1 MSHHFGFEYLRII
14 FSDFDTWNVIS
25 IDDEVIDM
33 QYHPL
38 CSPKLK
44 NSFLTRDHD
53 KLTILASCLHLLS
66 FLAPNPPKKWQ
77 VIYGWPCFE
86 IIMACYSL
94 LFPTIPYYLFT
105 APPDAWKSIVRR
117 FGLKGQYT
125 PNFLSI
131 NNINWCLVF
140 CHMILALFYCRFID
154 FKTQTNDRS
163 ASNTPW

>member
-1 MSHHFGFEYLRII
+1 MHCSVG
-14 FSDFDTWNVIS
+14 
-25 IDDEVIDM
+25 IDDEMIDM

-38 CSPKLK
+38 CSLKLK

-94 LFPTIPYYLFT
+94 LFIYCAAGRMKVDS
-105 APPDAWKSIVRR
+105 APV
-117 FGLKGQYT
+117 
-125 PNFLSI
+125 
-131 NNINWCLVF
+131 
-140 CHMILALFYCRFID
+140 
-154 FKTQTNDRS
+154 
-163 ASNTPW
+163 

>member
-1 MSHHFGFEYLRII
+1 MLSPDSTLYYHMNKKNDQTIQSSI
-14 FSDFDTWNVIS
+14 TI

-33 QYHPL
+33 QYRPL

-94 LFPTIPYYLFT
+94 LFPTNYLLC
-105 APPDAWKSIVRR
+105 RR
-117 FGLKGQYT
+117 MHE
-125 PNFLSI
+125 S
-131 NNINWCLVF
+131 
-140 CHMILALFYCRFID
+140 R
-154 FKTQTNDRS
+154 
-163 ASNTPW
+163 

>member
-1 MSHHFGFEYLRII
+1 MGNYLDLQK
-14 FSDFDTWNVIS
+14 FPTAQAKSNLTYNPTKWGSTEMVLS

-33 QYHPL
+33 QYCPL

-94 LFPTIPYYLFT
+94 LFPTIYLL
-105 APPDAWKSIVRR
+105 RR
-117 FGLKGQYT
+117 RMHE
-125 PNFLSI
+125 S
-131 NNINWCLVF
+131 
-140 CHMILALFYCRFID
+140 R
-154 FKTQTNDRS
+154 
-163 ASNTPW
+163 

>member
-1 MSHHFGFEYLRII
+1 MRHDRRRERNIVVANERDQEVRRRDERLGGSYILLWQWHGHQVYTIKGKDILNFYGGFFLGPC
-14 FSDFDTWNVIS
+14 

-33 QYHPL
+33 QYRPL

-94 LFPTIPYYLFT
+94 LFPTIYL
-105 APPDAWKSIVRR
+105 
-117 FGLKGQYT
+117 L
-125 PNFLSI
+125 L
-131 NNINWCLVF
+131 
-140 CHMILALFYCRFID
+140 CRMHES
-154 FKTQTNDRS
+154 R
-163 ASNTPW
+163 

>member
-1 MSHHFGFEYLRII
+1 M
-14 FSDFDTWNVIS
+14 FDYDYTLMGYDVTP

-33 QYHPL
+33 QYRPL

-94 LFPTIPYYLFT
+94 LFPTIYLLRCQMHE
-105 APPDAWKSIVRR
+105 SR
-117 FGLKGQYT
+117 
-125 PNFLSI
+125 
-131 NNINWCLVF
+131 
-140 CHMILALFYCRFID
+140 
-154 FKTQTNDRS
+154 
-163 ASNTPW
+163 

>member
-1 MSHHFGFEYLRII
+1 MFHDSLQLFPFITLY
-14 FSDFDTWNVIS
+14 

-33 QYHPL
+33 QYRPL

-94 LFPTIPYYLFT
+94 SILLFIYCVARRMKVYSVQVCSWRSGVRFYNQGVLGCL
-105 APPDAWKSIVRR
+105 KSTNTVLSENFRYSV
-117 FGLKGQYT
+117 GSCT
-125 PNFLSI
+125 PF
-131 NNINWCLVF
+131 
-140 CHMILALFYCRFID
+140 ALPVQSSLQESY
-154 FKTQTNDRS
+154 
-163 ASNTPW
+163 

>member
-1 MSHHFGFEYLRII
+1 MKLGLLVHKMGFVQTEIAA
-14 FSDFDTWNVIS
+14 TVC

-33 QYHPL
+33 QYCPL

-94 LFPTIPYYLFT
+94 LFPTIYLL
-105 APPDAWKSIVRR
+105 RR
-117 FGLKGQYT
+117 RMHE
-125 PNFLSI
+125 S
-131 NNINWCLVF
+131 
-140 CHMILALFYCRFID
+140 R
-154 FKTQTNDRS
+154 
-163 ASNTPW
+163 

>member
-1 MSHHFGFEYLRII
+1 MFRLKRSDAWKTNFFSKPPLCRSITLHFKMKKLLSNSFKKYEGVSII
-14 FSDFDTWNVIS
+14 FKHCWFKTHYQNYSRS
-25 IDDEVIDM
+25 IDDEVVDM
-33 QYHPL
+33 QYRPL

-94 LFPTIPYYLFT
+94 LFPTIYLLRHQMHE
-105 APPDAWKSIVRR
+105 SR
-117 FGLKGQYT
+117 
-125 PNFLSI
+125 
-131 NNINWCLVF
+131 
-140 CHMILALFYCRFID
+140 
-154 FKTQTNDRS
+154 
-163 ASNTPW
+163 